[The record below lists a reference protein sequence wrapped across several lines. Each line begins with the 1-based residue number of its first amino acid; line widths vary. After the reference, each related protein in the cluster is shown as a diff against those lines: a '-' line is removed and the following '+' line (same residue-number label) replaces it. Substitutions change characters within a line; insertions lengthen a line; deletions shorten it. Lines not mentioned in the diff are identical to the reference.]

1 VTGFIIRRLIQ
12 SGGVI
17 LTMTVVVF
25 LGVYAIGNPVDILI
39 PDDATAAE
47 RDLAIQ
53 SLGLDKPLL
62 TQYTTFLS
70 NLLRGDLGTSFVY
83 NIPSIDL
90 ILLRLPATLELA
102 FCALFIAIV
111 IGLPLGLLCGLRPGS
126 RLDKTVMGASIIG
139 FSIPNF
145 WQGLMLIMLFSVM
158 LGWLPSTGR
167 GELGTVFGIET
178 SLATWDGLRH
188 LLLPAINLSLYK
200 LSLMIR
206 LTRSGVREVMYLD
219 YVRFARAKGLSEVR
233 IVMVHIMKVVLVP
246 IITVVGMEFGS
257 LIAFATVTETIF
269 AWPGM
274 GKLII
279 DSIMRLDRP
288 VIAGYLVVI
297 VLLFVLINLLVDIA
311 YSLLD
316 PRIRLGGEPNDR

>member
-12 SGGVI
+12 SSLVI

-25 LGVYAIGNPVDILI
+25 LGVYAIGNPVDILM

-47 RDLAIQ
+47 RDLAIK

-62 TQYTTFLS
+62 IQYTTFLG
-70 NLLRGDLGTSFVY
+70 NLLHGDLGTSFVY
-83 NIPSIDL
+83 NIASIDL

-102 FCALFIAIV
+102 ICALFIAV
-111 IGLPLGLLCGLRPGS
+111 LVGLPLGLFCGLRPGS
-126 RLDKTVMGASIIG
+126 RLDKLVMGASIVG

-145 WQGLMLIMLFSVM
+145 WQGLMLIMLFSVI

-167 GELGTVFGIET
+167 GELGIVFGIET
-178 SLATWDGLRH
+178 SLATWDGIAH

-219 YVRFARAKGLSEVR
+219 YVRFARAKGLSETR
-233 IVMVHIMKVVLVP
+233 IVTVHIMKIVLVP
-246 IITVVGMEFGS
+246 IVTVLGMEFGS

-297 VLLFVLINLLVDIA
+297 VLLFVFINLVVDIT

-316 PRIRLGGEPNDR
+316 PRIQVGGRSA

>member
-1 VTGFIIRRLIQ
+1 M
-12 SGGVI
+12 
-17 LTMTVVVF
+17 MTVVVF
-25 LGVYAIGNPVDILI
+25 LGVYAIGNPVDILL

-47 RDLAIQ
+47 RDLAIR
-53 SLGLDKPLL
+53 SLGLDKPLFV
-62 TQYTTFLS
+62 QYITFLT

-83 NIPSIDL
+83 NISSIDL

-102 FCALFIAIV
+102 LCALFIAIV
-111 IGLPLGLLCGLRPGS
+111 IGLPLGLLCGLRPES
-126 RLDKTVMGASIIG
+126 HLDRAVMGASIVG

-145 WQGLMLIMLFSVM
+145 WQGLMLIMLFAVV

-167 GELGTVFGIET
+167 GEVGVIFGIET
-178 SLATWDGLRH
+178 SLATWDGISH
-188 LLLPAINLSLYK
+188 LILPAINLSLYK

-219 YVRFARAKGLSEVR
+219 YVRFARAKGLSERR

-297 VLLFVLINLLVDIA
+297 VLLFVLINLLVDLA
-311 YSLLD
+311 YSVLD
-316 PRIRLGGEPNDR
+316 PRIRLGGRAE

>member
-1 VTGFIIRRLIQ
+1 MTGFIIRRLIQ
-12 SGGVI
+12 SSLVI

-25 LGVYAIGNPVDILI
+25 LGVYAIGNPVDILM

-47 RDLAIQ
+47 RDLAIK

-62 TQYTTFLS
+62 IQYTTFLG
-70 NLLRGDLGTSFVY
+70 NLLHGDLGTSFVY
-83 NIPSIDL
+83 NIASIDL

-102 FCALFIAIV
+102 ICALFIAV
-111 IGLPLGLLCGLRPGS
+111 LVGLPLGLFCGLRPGS
-126 RLDKTVMGASIIG
+126 RLDKLVMGASIVG

-145 WQGLMLIMLFSVM
+145 WQGLMLIMLFSVI

-167 GELGTVFGIET
+167 GELGIVFGIET
-178 SLATWDGLRH
+178 SLATLDGIAH

-219 YVRFARAKGLSEVR
+219 YVRFARAKGLSETR
-233 IVMVHIMKVVLVP
+233 IVTVHIMKIVLVP
-246 IITVVGMEFGS
+246 IITVLGMEFGS

-297 VLLFVLINLLVDIA
+297 VLLFVFINLVVDIT

-316 PRIRLGGEPNDR
+316 PRIQVGGRSA

>member
-1 VTGFIIRRLIQ
+1 MTGFIIRRLIQ
-12 SGGVI
+12 SSLVI

-25 LGVYAIGNPVDILI
+25 LGVYAIGNPVDILM

-47 RDLAIQ
+47 RDLAIK

-62 TQYTTFLS
+62 IQYTTFLG
-70 NLLRGDLGTSFVY
+70 NLLHGDLGTSFVY
-83 NIPSIDL
+83 NIASIDL

-102 FCALFIAIV
+102 ICALFIAV
-111 IGLPLGLLCGLRPGS
+111 LVGLPLGLFCGLRPGS
-126 RLDKTVMGASIIG
+126 RLDKLIMGASIVG

-145 WQGLMLIMLFSVM
+145 WQGLMLIMLFSVI

-167 GELGTVFGIET
+167 GELGIVFGIET
-178 SLATWDGLRH
+178 SLATLDGIAH

-219 YVRFARAKGLSEVR
+219 YVRFARAKGLSETR
-233 IVMVHIMKVVLVP
+233 IVTVHIMKIVLVP
-246 IITVVGMEFGS
+246 IITVLGMEFGS

-297 VLLFVLINLLVDIA
+297 VLLFVFINLVVDIT

-316 PRIRLGGEPNDR
+316 PRIQVGGRSA

>member
-1 VTGFIIRRLIQ
+1 M
-12 SGGVI
+12 
-17 LTMTVVVF
+17 MTVVVF
-25 LGVYAIGNPVDILI
+25 LGVYAIGNPVDILL

-47 RDLAIQ
+47 RDLAIR
-53 SLGLDKPLL
+53 SLGLDKPLFV
-62 TQYTTFLS
+62 QYITFLT

-83 NIPSIDL
+83 NISSIDL

-102 FCALFIAIV
+102 LCALFIAIV
-111 IGLPLGLLCGLRPGS
+111 IGLPLGLLCGLRPES
-126 RLDKTVMGASIIG
+126 HLDRAVMGASIVG

-145 WQGLMLIMLFSVM
+145 WQGLMLIMLFAVV

-167 GELGTVFGIET
+167 GEVGVIFGIET
-178 SLATWDGLRH
+178 SLATWDGISH
-188 LLLPAINLSLYK
+188 LILPAINLSLYK

-219 YVRFARAKGLSEVR
+219 YVRFARAKGLSERR
-233 IVMVHIMKVVLVP
+233 IVMAHIMKVVLVP

-297 VLLFVLINLLVDIA
+297 VLLFVLINLLVDLA
-311 YSLLD
+311 YSVLD
-316 PRIRLGGEPNDR
+316 PRIRLGGGAE

>member
-1 VTGFIIRRLIQ
+1 
-12 SGGVI
+12 
-17 LTMTVVVF
+17 MTVVVF

-145 WQGLMLIMLFSVM
+145 WQGLMLIMLVFSHV
-158 LGWLPSTGR
+158 R
-167 GELGTVFGIET
+167 
-178 SLATWDGLRH
+178 LATLH
-188 LLLPAINLSLYK
+188 
-200 LSLMIR
+200 
-206 LTRSGVREVMYLD
+206 
-219 YVRFARAKGLSEVR
+219 
-233 IVMVHIMKVVLVP
+233 
-246 IITVVGMEFGS
+246 
-257 LIAFATVTETIF
+257 
-269 AWPGM
+269 
-274 GKLII
+274 
-279 DSIMRLDRP
+279 RP
-288 VIAGYLVVI
+288 W
-297 VLLFVLINLLVDIA
+297 
-311 YSLLD
+311 
-316 PRIRLGGEPNDR
+316 

>member
-1 VTGFIIRRLIQ
+1 M
-12 SGGVI
+12 
-17 LTMTVVVF
+17 MTVVVF
-25 LGVYAIGNPVDILI
+25 LGVYAIGNPVDILL

-47 RDLAIQ
+47 RDLAIR

-62 TQYTTFLS
+62 VQYITFLT

-83 NIPSIDL
+83 NISSIDL

-102 FCALFIAIV
+102 LCALFIAIV
-111 IGLPLGLLCGLRPGS
+111 IGLPLGLLCGLRPES
-126 RLDKTVMGASIIG
+126 HLDRAVMGASIVG

-145 WQGLMLIMLFSVM
+145 WQGLMLIMLFAVV

-167 GELGTVFGIET
+167 GEVGVIFGIET
-178 SLATWDGLRH
+178 SLATWDGISH
-188 LLLPAINLSLYK
+188 LILPAINLSLYK

-219 YVRFARAKGLSEVR
+219 YVRFARAKGLSERR
-233 IVMVHIMKVVLVP
+233 IVMAHIMKVVLVP

-297 VLLFVLINLLVDIA
+297 VLLFVLINLLVDLA
-311 YSLLD
+311 YSVLD
-316 PRIRLGGEPNDR
+316 PRIRLGGGAE

>member
-1 VTGFIIRRLIQ
+1 MTGFIVRRLIQ

-17 LTMTVVVF
+17 LMMTVVVF
-25 LGVYAIGNPVDILI
+25 LGVYAIGNPVDILL

-47 RDLAIQ
+47 RDLAIR
-53 SLGLDKPLL
+53 SLGLDKPLFV
-62 TQYTTFLS
+62 QYITFLT

-83 NIPSIDL
+83 NISSIDL

-102 FCALFIAIV
+102 LCALFIAIV
-111 IGLPLGLLCGLRPGS
+111 IGLPLGLLCGLRPES
-126 RLDKTVMGASIIG
+126 HLDRAVMGASIVG

-145 WQGLMLIMLFSVM
+145 WQGLMLIMLFAVV

-167 GELGTVFGIET
+167 GEVGVIFGIET
-178 SLATWDGLRH
+178 SLATWDGISH
-188 LLLPAINLSLYK
+188 LILPAINLSLYK

-219 YVRFARAKGLSEVR
+219 YVRFARAKGLSERR
-233 IVMVHIMKVVLVP
+233 IVMAHIMKVVLVP

-297 VLLFVLINLLVDIA
+297 VLLFVLINLLVDLA
-311 YSLLD
+311 YSVLD
-316 PRIRLGGEPNDR
+316 PRIRLGGGAE

>member
-12 SGGVI
+12 SSLVI

-25 LGVYAIGNPVDILI
+25 LGVYAIGNPVDILM

-47 RDLAIQ
+47 RDLAIK

-62 TQYTTFLS
+62 IQYTTFLG
-70 NLLRGDLGTSFVY
+70 NLLHGDLGTSFVY
-83 NIPSIDL
+83 NIASIDL

-102 FCALFIAIV
+102 ICALFIAV
-111 IGLPLGLLCGLRPGS
+111 LVGLPLGLFCGLRPGS
-126 RLDKTVMGASIIG
+126 RLDKLIMGASIVG

-145 WQGLMLIMLFSVM
+145 WQGLMLIMLFSVI

-167 GELGTVFGIET
+167 GELGIVFGIET
-178 SLATWDGLRH
+178 SLATLDGIAH

-219 YVRFARAKGLSEVR
+219 YVRFARAKGLSETR
-233 IVMVHIMKVVLVP
+233 IVTVHIMKIVLVP
-246 IITVVGMEFGS
+246 IITVLGMEFGS

-297 VLLFVLINLLVDIA
+297 VLLFVFINLVVDIT

-316 PRIRLGGEPNDR
+316 PRIQVGGRSA

>member
-1 VTGFIIRRLIQ
+1 MTGFIVRRLIQ

-47 RDLAIQ
+47 RDLAIR

-62 TQYTTFLS
+62 VQYTTFLS

-102 FCALFIAIV
+102 LCALFIAIV
-111 IGLPLGLLCGLRPGS
+111 IGLPLGLMCGLRPGS
-126 RLDKTVMGASIIG
+126 RLDRVVMGASIVG

-167 GELGTVFGIET
+167 GEVGLLFGIET
-178 SLATWDGLRH
+178 SLATWDGISH

-206 LTRSGVREVMYLD
+206 LTRSGVREIMYLD
-219 YVRFARAKGLSEVR
+219 YVRFARAKGLSEQR
-233 IVMVHIMKVVLVP
+233 IVLVHIMKVVLVP

-257 LIAFATVTETIF
+257 LIAFATVTET
-269 AWPGM
+269 
-274 GKLII
+274 
-279 DSIMRLDRP
+279 
-288 VIAGYLVVI
+288 
-297 VLLFVLINLLVDIA
+297 
-311 YSLLD
+311 
-316 PRIRLGGEPNDR
+316 

>member
-1 VTGFIIRRLIQ
+1 M
-12 SGGVI
+12 
-17 LTMTVVVF
+17 MTVVVF
-25 LGVYAIGNPVDILI
+25 LGVYAIGNPVDILL

-47 RDLAIQ
+47 RDLAIR
-53 SLGLDKPLL
+53 SLGLDKPLFV
-62 TQYTTFLS
+62 QYITFLT

-83 NIPSIDL
+83 NISSIDL

-102 FCALFIAIV
+102 LCALFIAIV
-111 IGLPLGLLCGLRPGS
+111 IGLPLGLLCGLRPES
-126 RLDKTVMGASIIG
+126 HLDRAVMGASIVG

-145 WQGLMLIMLFSVM
+145 WQGIMLIMLFAVV

-167 GELGTVFGIET
+167 GEVGVIFGIET
-178 SLATWDGLRH
+178 SLATWDGISH
-188 LLLPAINLSLYK
+188 LILPAINLSLYK

-219 YVRFARAKGLSEVR
+219 YVRFARAKGLSERR

-297 VLLFVLINLLVDIA
+297 VLLFVLINLLVDLA
-311 YSLLD
+311 YSVLD
-316 PRIRLGGEPNDR
+316 PRIRLGGGAE

>member
-1 VTGFIIRRLIQ
+1 M
-12 SGGVI
+12 
-17 LTMTVVVF
+17 MTVVVF
-25 LGVYAIGNPVDILI
+25 LGVYAIGNPVDILL

-47 RDLAIQ
+47 RDLAIK
-53 SLGLDKPLL
+53 SLGLDKPLFV
-62 TQYTTFLS
+62 QYITFLT

-83 NIPSIDL
+83 NISSIDL

-102 FCALFIAIV
+102 LCALFIAIV
-111 IGLPLGLLCGLRPGS
+111 IGLPLGLLCGLRPES
-126 RLDKTVMGASIIG
+126 HLDRAVMGASIVG

-145 WQGLMLIMLFSVM
+145 WQGLMLIMLFAVV

-167 GELGTVFGIET
+167 GEVGVIFGIET
-178 SLATWDGLRH
+178 SLATWDGISH
-188 LLLPAINLSLYK
+188 LILPAINLSLYK

-219 YVRFARAKGLSEVR
+219 YVRFARAKGLSERR
-233 IVMVHIMKVVLVP
+233 IVMAHIMKVVLVP

-297 VLLFVLINLLVDIA
+297 VLLFVLINLLVDLA
-311 YSLLD
+311 YSVLD
-316 PRIRLGGEPNDR
+316 PRIRLGGGAE

>member
-1 VTGFIIRRLIQ
+1 MTGFIVRRLIQ

-47 RDLAIQ
+47 RDLAIR

-62 TQYTTFLS
+62 VQYTTFLS

-102 FCALFIAIV
+102 LCALFIAIV
-111 IGLPLGLLCGLRPGS
+111 IGLPLGLMCGLRPGS
-126 RLDKTVMGASIIG
+126 RLDRVVMGASIVG

-167 GELGTVFGIET
+167 GEVGLLFGIET
-178 SLATWDGLRH
+178 SLATWDGISH

-206 LTRSGVREVMYLD
+206 LTRSGVREIMYLD
-219 YVRFARAKGLSEVR
+219 YVRFARAKGLSEQR
-233 IVMVHIMKVVLVP
+233 IVLVHIMKVVLVP

-297 VLLFVLINLLVDIA
+297 VLLFVLINLVVDIA

-316 PRIRLGGEPNDR
+316 PRIRLGGRTE

>member
-1 VTGFIIRRLIQ
+1 MTGFIIRRLIQ
-12 SGGVI
+12 SSLVI

-25 LGVYAIGNPVDILI
+25 LGVYAIGNPVDILM

-47 RDLAIQ
+47 RDLAIK

-62 TQYTTFLS
+62 IQYTTFLG
-70 NLLRGDLGTSFVY
+70 NLLHGDLGTSFVY
-83 NIPSIDL
+83 NIASIDL

-102 FCALFIAIV
+102 ICALFIAV
-111 IGLPLGLLCGLRPGS
+111 LVGLPLGLFCGLRPGS
-126 RLDKTVMGASIIG
+126 RLDKLVMGASIVG

-145 WQGLMLIMLFSVM
+145 WQGLMLIMLFSVI

-167 GELGTVFGIET
+167 GELGIVFGIET
-178 SLATWDGLRH
+178 SLATWDGIAH

-219 YVRFARAKGLSEVR
+219 YVRFARAKGLSETR
-233 IVMVHIMKVVLVP
+233 IVAVHIMKIVLVP
-246 IITVVGMEFGS
+246 IITVLGMEFGS

-297 VLLFVLINLLVDIA
+297 VLLFVFINLVVDIT

-316 PRIRLGGEPNDR
+316 PRIQVGGRSA

>member
-1 VTGFIIRRLIQ
+1 MTGFIVRRLIQ

-47 RDLAIQ
+47 RDLAIR

-62 TQYTTFLS
+62 VQYTTFLS

-102 FCALFIAIV
+102 LCALFIAII

-126 RLDKTVMGASIIG
+126 RLDRVVMGASIVG

-167 GELGTVFGIET
+167 GEVGLLFGIET
-178 SLATWDGLRH
+178 SLATWDGISH

-206 LTRSGVREVMYLD
+206 LTRSGVREIMYLD
-219 YVRFARAKGLSEVR
+219 YVRFARAKGLSEQR
-233 IVMVHIMKVVLVP
+233 IVLVHIMKVVLVP

-297 VLLFVLINLLVDIA
+297 VLLFVLINLVVDIA
-311 YSLLD
+311 YSILD
-316 PRIRLGGEPNDR
+316 PRIRLGGRTE

>member
-1 VTGFIIRRLIQ
+1 M
-12 SGGVI
+12 
-17 LTMTVVVF
+17 MTVVVF
-25 LGVYAIGNPVDILI
+25 LGVYAIGNPVDILL

-47 RDLAIQ
+47 RDLAIR
-53 SLGLDKPLL
+53 SLGLDKPLFV
-62 TQYTTFLS
+62 QYITFLT

-83 NIPSIDL
+83 NISSIDL

-102 FCALFIAIV
+102 LCALFIAIV
-111 IGLPLGLLCGLRPGS
+111 IGLPLGLLCGLQPES
-126 RLDKTVMGASIIG
+126 HLDRAVMGASIVG

-145 WQGLMLIMLFSVM
+145 WQGLMLIMLFAVV

-167 GELGTVFGIET
+167 GEVGVIFGIET
-178 SLATWDGLRH
+178 SLATWDGISH
-188 LLLPAINLSLYK
+188 LILPAINLSLYK

-219 YVRFARAKGLSEVR
+219 YVRFARAKGLSERR

-297 VLLFVLINLLVDIA
+297 VLLFVLINLLVDLA
-311 YSLLD
+311 YSVLD
-316 PRIRLGGEPNDR
+316 PRIRLGGGAE

>member
-1 VTGFIIRRLIQ
+1 MTGFIVRRLIQ

-47 RDLAIQ
+47 RDLAIR

-62 TQYTTFLS
+62 VQYTTFLS

-102 FCALFIAIV
+102 LCALFIAIV
-111 IGLPLGLLCGLRPGS
+111 IGLPLGLMCGLRPGS
-126 RLDKTVMGASIIG
+126 RLDRVVMGASIVG

-167 GELGTVFGIET
+167 GEVGLLFGIET
-178 SLATWDGLRH
+178 SLATWDGISH

-206 LTRSGVREVMYLD
+206 LTRSGVREIMYLD
-219 YVRFARAKGLSEVR
+219 YVRFARAKGLSVQL
-233 IVMVHIMKVVLVP
+233 IVLVHIMKVVLVP

-297 VLLFVLINLLVDIA
+297 VLLFVLINLVVDIA

-316 PRIRLGGEPNDR
+316 PRIRLGGR

>member
-1 VTGFIIRRLIQ
+1 M
-12 SGGVI
+12 
-17 LTMTVVVF
+17 MTVVVF
-25 LGVYAIGNPVDILI
+25 LGVYAIGNPVDILL

-47 RDLAIQ
+47 RDLAIR
-53 SLGLDKPLL
+53 SLGLDKPLFV
-62 TQYTTFLS
+62 QYITFLT

-83 NIPSIDL
+83 NISSIDL

-102 FCALFIAIV
+102 LCALFIAIV
-111 IGLPLGLLCGLRPGS
+111 IGLPLGLLCGLRPES
-126 RLDKTVMGASIIG
+126 HLDRAVMGASIVG

-145 WQGLMLIMLFSVM
+145 WQGLMLIMLFAVV

-167 GELGTVFGIET
+167 GEVGVIFGIET
-178 SLATWDGLRH
+178 SLATWDGISH
-188 LLLPAINLSLYK
+188 LILPAINLSLYK

-219 YVRFARAKGLSEVR
+219 YVRFARAKGLSERR

-274 GKLII
+274 GKLIV

-297 VLLFVLINLLVDIA
+297 VLLFVLINLLVDLA
-311 YSLLD
+311 YSVLD
-316 PRIRLGGEPNDR
+316 PRIRLGGGAE